1 MRSHSRP
8 ENDSR
13 APGSRWWRVA
23 LASVA
28 VALACG
34 VQAASAQEPESAETA
49 AAAWPAAASVAA
61 VPSPSA
67 PIASASSPAVPAPA
81 ALSTAPSGYVIGT
94 DDVLSI
100 LFWKD
105 KDLSA
110 PEITVRPDGKVTLPL
125 LNDVQAAGL
134 TPDALRD
141 LILEAARKYVEDP
154 NPTVIVKEIKSRK
167 VFITGQVE
175 KPGPYPLN
183 GTTTI
188 LQLIATA
195 GGLREFADGKN
206 IAVMRTEGG
215 HQVVYGFS
223 YQDILKKK
231 NLNQNIELKPGDTV
245 VVP

>member
-1 MRSHSRP
+1 MRGTVLSATIVS
-8 ENDSR
+8 
-13 APGSRWWRVA
+13 VTA
-23 LASVA
+23 LAAAASTSLA
-28 VALACG
+28 VLAQAPAP
-34 VQAASAQEPESAETA
+34 VLAANAAASAPATA
-49 AAAWPAAASVAA
+49 AAAAVPVRPAA
-61 VPSPSA
+61 PN
-67 PIASASSPAVPAPA
+67 
-81 ALSTAPSGYVIGT
+81 GYVIGV

-100 LFWKD
+100 LFWRE

-134 TPDALRD
+134 TPEQLRD
-141 LILEAARKYVEDP
+141 TVLDAARKYVEDP

-183 GTTTI
+183 GTVTV

-195 GGLREFADGKN
+195 GGLRDFADGKN
-206 IAVMRTEGG
+206 ISVIRVRDGKQSVFE
-215 HQVVYGFS
+215 FN
-223 YQDILKKK
+223 YQDLLKKRY
-231 NLNQNIELKPGDTV
+231 LSQNIELTPGDTV

>member
-1 MRSHSRP
+1 M
-8 ENDSR
+8 
-13 APGSRWWRVA
+13 AARWTVAATALLLAAAVGVPLQAAMSVGNQEREVAAIASA
-23 LASVA
+23 LASTPVR
-28 VALACG
+28 
-34 VQAASAQEPESAETA
+34 
-49 AAAWPAAASVAA
+49 
-61 VPSPSA
+61 SPSA
-67 PIASASSPAVPAPA
+67 PA
-81 ALSTAPSGYVIGT
+81 GYVIGV

-100 LFWKD
+100 LFWRD

-125 LNDVQAAGL
+125 LNDIQAAGL
-134 TPDALRD
+134 SPEQLREVV
-141 LILEAARKYVEDP
+141 LEAARRYVEDP

-183 GTTTI
+183 GPTTI

-206 IAVMRTEGG
+206 ISVMRNQLGR
-215 HQVVYGFS
+215 QLVFAFS
-223 YQDILKKK
+223 YQDLLKKK
-231 NLNQNIELKPGDTV
+231 NLSQNIGLEPGDTV

>member
-1 MRSHSRP
+1 MRSTLLSATIV
-8 ENDSR
+8 SVTAFTVAASTSMTVLAQ
-13 APGSRWWRVA
+13 APA
-23 LASVA
+23 PAMA
-28 VALACG
+28 ANA
-34 VQAASAQEPESAETA
+34 AASAPA
-49 AAAWPAAASVAA
+49 AAAAAA
-61 VPSPSA
+61 VPVR
-67 PIASASSPAVPAPA
+67 PA
-81 ALSTAPSGYVIGT
+81 TPSGYVIGV

-100 LFWKD
+100 LFWRD

-134 TPDALRD
+134 TPEQLRD
-141 LILEAARKYVEDP
+141 TVLDAARKYVEDP

-183 GTTTI
+183 GTVTV

-195 GGLREFADGKN
+195 GGLRDFADGKN
-206 IAVMRTEGG
+206 ISVIRVRDGKQAVFE
-215 HQVVYGFS
+215 FN
-223 YQDILKKK
+223 YQDLLKKRY
-231 NLNQNIELKPGDTV
+231 LSQNIELTPGDTV

>member
-1 MRSHSRP
+1 MRATVLSATIVS
-8 ENDSR
+8 
-13 APGSRWWRVA
+13 VTA
-23 LASVA
+23 LAAAASTSLALLAQAPVP
-28 VALACG
+28 ALAAN
-34 VQAASAQEPESAETA
+34 AAAAAPATA
-49 AAAWPAAASVAA
+49 AAAGVPVRPAT
-61 VPSPSA
+61 PN
-67 PIASASSPAVPAPA
+67 
-81 ALSTAPSGYVIGT
+81 GYVIGV

-100 LFWKD
+100 VFWRD

-134 TPDALRD
+134 TPEQLRD
-141 LILEAARKYVEDP
+141 TVLDAARKYVEDP

-183 GTTTI
+183 GTVTV

-195 GGLREFADGKN
+195 GGLRDFADGKN
-206 IAVMRTEGG
+206 ISVIRVRDGKQSVFE
-215 HQVVYGFS
+215 FN
-223 YQDILKKK
+223 YQDLLKKRY
-231 NLNQNIELKPGDTV
+231 LSQNIELAPGDTV

>member
-1 MRSHSRP
+1 MRATVLSATIVS
-8 ENDSR
+8 
-13 APGSRWWRVA
+13 VTA
-23 LASVA
+23 LAAAASTSLA
-28 VALACG
+28 VLAQAPAPALAANA
-34 VQAASAQEPESAETA
+34 AASAPA
-49 AAAWPAAASVAA
+49 AAAAA
-61 VPSPSA
+61 VVPVR
-67 PIASASSPAVPAPA
+67 PATPN
-81 ALSTAPSGYVIGT
+81 GYVIGV

-100 LFWKD
+100 LFWRD

-134 TPDALRD
+134 TPEQLRD
-141 LILEAARKYVEDP
+141 SVLDAARKYVEDP

-183 GTTTI
+183 GTVTV

-195 GGLREFADGKN
+195 GGLRDFADGKN
-206 IAVMRTEGG
+206 ISVIRVRDGKQSVFE
-215 HQVVYGFS
+215 FN
-223 YQDILKKK
+223 YQDLLKKRY
-231 NLNQNIELKPGDTV
+231 LTQNIELTPGDTV

>member
-1 MRSHSRP
+1 MRGTLLSATIVSVTAFTVAA
-8 ENDSR
+8 STSMTVLAQ
-13 APGSRWWRVA
+13 APA
-23 LASVA
+23 PAMA
-28 VALACG
+28 ANA
-34 VQAASAQEPESAETA
+34 AASAPATA
-49 AAAWPAAASVAA
+49 AAAVVPVRPAT
-61 VPSPSA
+61 P
-67 PIASASSPAVPAPA
+67 
-81 ALSTAPSGYVIGT
+81 TGYVIGV

-100 LFWKD
+100 LFWRD

-134 TPDALRD
+134 TPEQLRD
-141 LILEAARKYVEDP
+141 MVLDAARKYIEDP

-183 GTTTI
+183 GTVTV

-195 GGLREFADGKN
+195 GGLRDFADGKN
-206 IAVMRTEGG
+206 ISVIRVREGK
-215 HQVVYGFS
+215 QSVFEFN
-223 YQDILKKK
+223 YQDLLKKRY
-231 NLNQNIELKPGDTV
+231 LSQNIELTPGDTV

>member
-1 MRSHSRP
+1 MRATVLSATIVS
-8 ENDSR
+8 
-13 APGSRWWRVA
+13 VTA
-23 LASVA
+23 LAAAASTSLA
-28 VALACG
+28 VLAQAPAPALVSSA
-34 VQAASAQEPESAETA
+34 AASAPTSAV
-49 AAAWPAAASVAA
+49 VAA
-61 VPSPSA
+61 VPVR
-67 PIASASSPAVPAPA
+67 PA
-81 ALSTAPSGYVIGT
+81 TPSGYIIGV

-100 LFWKD
+100 LFWRD

-134 TPDALRD
+134 TPAELRD
-141 LILEAARKYVEDP
+141 TVLDAARKYVEDP

-183 GTTTI
+183 GSVTV

-195 GGLREFADGKN
+195 GGLRDFADGKN
-206 IAVMRTEGG
+206 ISVIRVRDGNQSVFE
-215 HQVVYGFS
+215 FN
-223 YQDILKKK
+223 YQELLKKRS
-231 NLNQNIELKPGDTV
+231 LAQNIELAPGDTV

>member
-1 MRSHSRP
+1 VP
-8 ENDSR
+8 TR
-13 APGSRWWRVA
+13 AATPTGYMI
-23 LASVA
+23 
-28 VALACG
+28 G
-34 VQAASAQEPESAETA
+34 V
-49 AAAWPAAASVAA
+49 
-61 VPSPSA
+61 
-67 PIASASSPAVPAPA
+67 
-81 ALSTAPSGYVIGT
+81 

-100 LFWKD
+100 LFWRD

-134 TPDALRD
+134 TPEQLRD
-141 LILEAARKYVEDP
+141 AVLDAARKYVEDP

-183 GTTTI
+183 GSVTV

-195 GGLREFADGKN
+195 GGLRDFADGKN
-206 IAVMRTEGG
+206 ISVMRMRPGAQAVFE
-215 HQVVYGFS
+215 FN
-223 YQDILKKK
+223 YQDLLKKK
-231 NLNQNIELKPGDTV
+231 NLGQNIELEPGDTV

>member
-1 MRSHSRP
+1 MRGTVLSATIVS
-8 ENDSR
+8 
-13 APGSRWWRVA
+13 VTA
-23 LASVA
+23 LAAAASTSLA
-28 VALACG
+28 VLAQAPAPALAANA
-34 VQAASAQEPESAETA
+34 AASAPATA
-49 AAAWPAAASVAA
+49 AAAAVPVRPAA
-61 VPSPSA
+61 PN
-67 PIASASSPAVPAPA
+67 
-81 ALSTAPSGYVIGT
+81 GYVIGV

-100 LFWKD
+100 LFWRE

-134 TPDALRD
+134 TPEQLRD
-141 LILEAARKYVEDP
+141 TVLDAARKYVEDP

-183 GTTTI
+183 GTVTV

-195 GGLREFADGKN
+195 GGLRDFADGKN
-206 IAVMRTEGG
+206 ISVIRVRDGKQSVFE
-215 HQVVYGFS
+215 FN
-223 YQDILKKK
+223 YQDLLKKRY
-231 NLNQNIELKPGDTV
+231 LSQNIELTPGDTV

>member
-1 MRSHSRP
+1 MLAAASGILFGVC
-8 ENDSR
+8 NV
-13 APGSRWWRVA
+13 GVKA
-23 LASVA
+23 LTGMIGADGLVHGLLSPWLFVA
-28 VALACG
+28 VAGSITVRAQTPSLA
-34 VQAASAQEPESAETA
+34 AHTA
-49 AAAWPAAASVAA
+49 AAPAVAA
-61 VPSPSA
+61 NA
-67 PIASASSPAVPAPA
+67 DAVPVRPA
-81 ALSTAPSGYVIGT
+81 TPNGYVIGV

-100 LFWKD
+100 LFWRD

-134 TPDALRD
+134 TPEQLRD
-141 LILEAARKYVEDP
+141 AVLDAARKYVEDP

-183 GTTTI
+183 GSVTV

-195 GGLREFADGKN
+195 GGLRDFADGRN
-206 IAVMRTEGG
+206 ISVMRVHDGKQSVFE
-215 HQVVYGFS
+215 FN
-223 YQDILKKK
+223 YQDLLKKK
-231 NLNQNIELKPGDTV
+231 SLGQNIELEPGDTV

>member
-1 MRSHSRP
+1 MRGTVLSATIVS
-8 ENDSR
+8 
-13 APGSRWWRVA
+13 VTA
-23 LASVA
+23 L
-28 VALACG
+28 
-34 VQAASAQEPESAETA
+34 A
-49 AAAWPAAASVAA
+49 AAASTSLGVLAQAPALAANAVASAPASAAAAA
-61 VPSPSA
+61 VPVK
-67 PIASASSPAVPAPA
+67 PA
-81 ALSTAPSGYVIGT
+81 TPSGYVIGV

-100 LFWKD
+100 LFWRE

-134 TPDALRD
+134 TPEQLRD
-141 LILEAARKYVEDP
+141 AVLDAARKYVEDP

-183 GTTTI
+183 GSVTV

-195 GGLREFADGKN
+195 GGLRDFADGKN
-206 IAVMRTEGG
+206 ISVIRVREGK
-215 HQVVYGFS
+215 QSVFEFN
-223 YQDILKKK
+223 YQELLKKRY
-231 NLNQNIELKPGDTV
+231 LTQNIELAPGDTV

>member
-1 MRSHSRP
+1 MRSTLLSATIVSVTALAAASST
-8 ENDSR
+8 SR
-13 APGSRWWRVA
+13 AV
-23 LASVA
+23 LAQAPAPV
-28 VALACG
+28 LAANA
-34 VQAASAQEPESAETA
+34 AASAPA
-49 AAAWPAAASVAA
+49 AAAAAA
-61 VPSPSA
+61 VPVR
-67 PIASASSPAVPAPA
+67 PA
-81 ALSTAPSGYVIGT
+81 TPSGYVIGV

-100 LFWKD
+100 LFWRD

-134 TPDALRD
+134 TPEQLRD
-141 LILEAARKYVEDP
+141 TVLDAARKYVEDP

-183 GTTTI
+183 GTVTV

-195 GGLREFADGKN
+195 GGLRDFADGKN
-206 IAVMRTEGG
+206 ISVIRVRDGKQSIFE
-215 HQVVYGFS
+215 FN
-223 YQDILKKK
+223 YQDLLKKRY
-231 NLNQNIELKPGDTV
+231 LSQNIELAPGDTV

>member
-1 MRSHSRP
+1 MRPTLLSATIVS
-8 ENDSR
+8 
-13 APGSRWWRVA
+13 VTA
-23 LASVA
+23 LAAAAST
-28 VALACG
+28 ALA
-34 VQAASAQEPESAETA
+34 VLAQAPAPPPAANAAASAPTSA
-49 AAAWPAAASVAA
+49 AAAA
-61 VPSPSA
+61 VPVR
-67 PIASASSPAVPAPA
+67 PA
-81 ALSTAPSGYVIGT
+81 TPSGYIIGV

-100 LFWKD
+100 LFWRD

-134 TPDALRD
+134 TPEQLRD
-141 LILEAARKYVEDP
+141 TVLDAARKYIEDP

-183 GTTTI
+183 GSVTV

-195 GGLREFADGKN
+195 GGLRDFADGKN
-206 IAVMRTEGG
+206 ISVIRVRDGKQAVFE
-215 HQVVYGFS
+215 FN
-223 YQDILKKK
+223 YQELLKKRY
-231 NLNQNIELKPGDTV
+231 LTQNIELAPGDTV